1 VEPTKTWIQ
10 KNWGWL
16 SGLLTSMIIPFII
29 WVGNSILEGENL
41 KGYNKAKIELNEEY
55 NNALRDAIIF
65 RAKYDAC
72 CRADE

>member
-1 VEPTKTWIQ
+1 VEPTKTWIH

-16 SGLLTSMIIPFII
+16 SGLLTSIIIPFII

-41 KGYNKAKIELNEEY
+41 KGYNKAKIEMNDEY
-55 NNALRDAIIF
+55 NKALRDAIIF

-72 CRADE
+72 CSADE